1 MLFLRPNTPHI
12 RVCTTMLWGSMADT
26 VIDVRNLAKSFK
38 GFKAVS
44 DVSFHVNKGDVFG
57 FLGPNGAGK
66 STSLRCVLSLIR
78 PDSGVIELFGK
89 PLQSH
94 REEILAR
101 IGCIIER
108 PDFYRYLSAHRNLE
122 IFGRI
127 SGARVTKRDIDRVLD
142 IVGLSGRG
150 KHAVRGYSQG
160 MKQRLGIALTLLH
173 DPELII
179 LDEPTNGLDPQG
191 IIDIRNLILRL
202 RQEEGKTILLSSH
215 QLSEVELIASR
226 MVIINKGT
234 TVVEGEV
241 RELLRADDITASF
254 EVDDVQR
261 ACALISEN
269 ASDVTIVHR
278 DAQHMQV
285 SLLKNR
291 VPDVTL
297 MLLTNGV
304 RVTSVDAKRKLE
316 EYFISLLQ
324 S

>member
-1 MLFLRPNTPHI
+1 
-12 RVCTTMLWGSMADT
+12 
-26 VIDVRNLAKSFK
+26 
-38 GFKAVS
+38 
-44 DVSFHVNKGDVFG
+44 
-57 FLGPNGAGK
+57 
-66 STSLRCVLSLIR
+66 
-78 PDSGVIELFGK
+78 
-89 PLQSH
+89 
-94 REEILAR
+94 
-101 IGCIIER
+101 
-108 PDFYRYLSAHRNLE
+108 
-122 IFGRI
+122 
-127 SGARVTKRDIDRVLD
+127 
-142 IVGLSGRG
+142 
-150 KHAVRGYSQG
+150 

-269 ASDVTIVHR
+269 ATDVTIVHR

>member
-1 MLFLRPNTPHI
+1 
-12 RVCTTMLWGSMADT
+12 MADT
-26 VIDVRNLAKSFK
+26 IIDVRHLAKSFK
-38 GFKAVS
+38 GFRAVT
-44 DVSFHVNKGDVFG
+44 DVSFHVEKGDVFG

-78 PDSGVIELFGK
+78 PDSGSIELFGM

-94 REEILAR
+94 REAVLAR

-127 SGARVTKRDIDRVLD
+127 SGARITKRDIDRVLD
-142 IVGLSGRG
+142 IVGLAGRG
-150 KHAVRGYSQG
+150 GHAVRGYSQG

-202 RQEEGKTILLSSH
+202 RDDEGKTVMLSSH

-234 TVVEGEV
+234 TVVEGSV
-241 RELLRADDITASF
+241 RDLLRADDINASF
-254 EVDDVQR
+254 EVDDVSR
-261 ACALISEN
+261 TCALLSEH
-269 ASDVTIVHR
+269 ARDVAIVKH
-278 DAQHMQV
+278 DTHHVHV
-285 SLLKNR
+285 SLDKNR

-297 MLLTNGV
+297 MLLTNGI